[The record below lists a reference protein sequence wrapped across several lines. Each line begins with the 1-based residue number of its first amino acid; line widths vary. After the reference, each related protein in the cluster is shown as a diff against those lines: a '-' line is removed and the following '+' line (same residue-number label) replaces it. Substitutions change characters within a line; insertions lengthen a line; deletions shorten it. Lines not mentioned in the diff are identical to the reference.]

1 MRPQRLGLEPN
12 SPSAGKEWKHS
23 IRTFENYL
31 ASFPERAEDE
41 IPVNKLRL
49 LTNSV
54 AYDVYDYIEE
64 CVTYESAIRVLEN
77 LYVKTPNEIFA
88 RHLLTTARHTP
99 GQWLN
104 DFVQK
109 LQGLGKDC
117 SFRPVTAQV
126 YREEMVRDAFIN
138 GIISSSI
145 RQRLLENR
153 ELTLRDAVTQ
163 ANTLELAQQNSL
175 AYDVSDNLT
184 RHVAAVREKDQLVSK
199 SQLEE
204 EESQLAFVSQESS
217 KKKKCFFCGTSFYD
231 RSSCP
236 ARSAVFYNCKKKG
249 FCKSV

>member
-1 MRPQRLGLEPN
+1 MRPQRLSLDPN
-12 SPSAGKEWKHS
+12 SLSAGKEWNHW

-64 CVTYESAIRVLEN
+64 CVTYESAICVLEN

-88 RHLLTTARHTP
+88 HYLLATARQTP
-99 GQWLN
+99 EQSLN

-145 RQRLLENR
+145 RQRLLENC
-153 ELTLRDAVTQ
+153 ELTLRDPVTQ
-163 ANTLELAQQNSL
+163 AEHAGVGPAKLASL
-175 AYDVSDNLT
+175 
-184 RHVAAVREKDQLVSK
+184 
-199 SQLEE
+199 
-204 EESQLAFVSQESS
+204 
-217 KKKKCFFCGTSFYD
+217 
-231 RSSCP
+231 
-236 ARSAVFYNCKKKG
+236 
-249 FCKSV
+249 

>member
-1 MRPQRLGLEPN
+1 M
-12 SPSAGKEWKHS
+12 
-23 IRTFENYL
+23 
-31 ASFPERAEDE
+31 
-41 IPVNKLRL
+41 
-49 LTNSV
+49 
-54 AYDVYDYIEE
+54 
-64 CVTYESAIRVLEN
+64 LEN
-77 LYVKTPNEIFA
+77 LYVKTPNEIFS
-88 RHLLTTARHTP
+88 RHLLTIARQTP
-99 GQWLN
+99 GQSLN

-175 AYDVSDNLT
+175 AYDVRNNLT
-184 RHVAAVREKDQLVSK
+184 RHVAAVTKKDQLVSK

-204 EESQLAFVSQESS
+204 EESQLASVQPRKFKVKNASFVVLP
-217 KKKKCFFCGTSFYD
+217 FMIA
-231 RSSCP
+231 RP
-236 ARSAVFYNCKKKG
+236 ALLEALFVIIVRRRT

>member
-1 MRPQRLGLEPN
+1 MRPQRLSLNPN
-12 SPSAGKEWKHS
+12 SPSAGKEWKHW
-23 IRTFENYL
+23 IRIFENYL

-41 IPVNKLRL
+41 IPVNKLHL

-54 AYDVYDYIEE
+54 AYGVYDSIEE

-88 RHLLTTARHTP
+88 RHLLATARQAP
-99 GQWLN
+99 GQSLN

-117 SFRPVTAQV
+117 NFRPVTAQV

-138 GIISSSI
+138 GITSSSI

-175 AYDVSDNLT
+175 AYDVPDNLT
-184 RHVAAVREKDQLVSK
+184 RHVRCCSHRKGSISIQISIRRRRRISIGICSA
-199 SQLEE
+199 
-204 EESQLAFVSQESS
+204 
-217 KKKKCFFCGTSFYD
+217 KKVQRKKMLLLWYFLS
-231 RSSCP
+231 
-236 ARSAVFYNCKKKG
+236 
-249 FCKSV
+249 